1 MLAVQL
7 SQPPGPPGGTDG
19 LHGALVVEL
28 VLPVDSQVGRLPLL
42 TVLRILQTLTET
54 STSRTETSMS
64 RTETSTSRREITFI
78 INIIL

>member
-42 TVLRILQTLTET
+42 TVFRILQTLTET
-54 STSRTETSMS
+54 N
-64 RTETSTSRREITFI
+64 TSRREITFRVNSFCKSRWSI
-78 INIIL
+78 